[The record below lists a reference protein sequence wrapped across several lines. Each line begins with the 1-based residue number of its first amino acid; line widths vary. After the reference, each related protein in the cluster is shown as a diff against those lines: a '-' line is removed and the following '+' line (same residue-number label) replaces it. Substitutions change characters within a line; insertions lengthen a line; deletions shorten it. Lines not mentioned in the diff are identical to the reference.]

1 MGAQPRR
8 GPCGVTTGTGTQQQ
22 HLPQVAVQHGG
33 ARVGGVLSP
42 DTLGKPPGASGNLRG
57 SALGLRDD
65 LGLESTTRR
74 HRVSPAQPPQTS
86 NRSAQL
92 NMTPEDRHTFWRAG
106 GSTGSPVAG
115 PPPRPPAAK
124 HVFPAARPQFLA
136 GARHFFPHFSA
147 ENAPPRTGRSQL
159 ATSAPCT
166 GGQGLQDVTKMGLQG
181 SPLGLHPCFGVLR
194 VFGSH

>member
-136 GARHFFPHFSA
+136 GARHEAYRCTQEVRAHLAHFAAS
-147 ENAPPRTGRSQL
+147 P
-159 ATSAPCT
+159 
-166 GGQGLQDVTKMGLQG
+166 GGLWGPQNGCPKLSEKK
-181 SPLGLHPCFGVLR
+181 
-194 VFGSH
+194 